1 MTPLLIYHGCRSS
14 RRAALLGQAA
24 FPSEVTHLPTVEAWK
39 IAGRKLLWWLDGS
52 LMWWRGFRGVGVA
65 LHSGSTMAARQHSGG

>member
-1 MTPLLIYHGCRSS
+1 MDPLLIYHGCRSS

-39 IAGRKLLWWLDGS
+39 IAGRKLLWW
-52 LMWWRGFRGVGVA
+52 RGFGGVGVA
-65 LHSGSTMAARQHSGG
+65 LHGGSTTAARQHSGGG